1 MREKLLAAAAIGAL
15 LTATA
20 IAQTAGGGSMGAM
33 TEQDME
39 ELSNVFK
46 QAGFTDFQPVTGASV
61 YTGMSGEGESAVI
74 IVAPHDD
81 EAGMTGGGTTGGG
94 TTGGGTTG
102 GGTTGGATGGGTTG
116 GAAGGTMAGGTAG
129 MTESQVFQVTTAAG
143 RTLFIAVA
151 PQMMGGMGG
160 ADDGDT
166 TGGGTTGGGT
176 TGGGTTG
183 GGTTGDG
190 AGTTGGGSSGGGA
203 SGGGGG

>member
-39 ELSNVFK
+39 ELSNVFE

-81 EAGMTGGGTTGGG
+81 EAGMTGGGTTGGA
-94 TTGGGTTG
+94 TTGGATTGGTTG
-102 GGTTGGATGGGTTG
+102 GGDYRQRGWRHY
-116 GAAGGTMAGGTAG
+116 
-129 MTESQVFQVTTAAG
+129 G
-143 RTLFIAVA
+143 RRDGRHGRVPGL
-151 PQMMGGMGG
+151 PGHHSCRPNPLYRGRS
-160 ADDGDT
+160 ADDGRH
-166 TGGGTTGGGT
+166 GRR
-176 TGGGTTG
+176 
-183 GGTTGDG
+183 
-190 AGTTGGGSSGGGA
+190 
-203 SGGGGG
+203 